1 MAPAKTTAYRRPL
14 TMTEAIAHTHRS
26 RAWIEDRVEKG
37 IIHKQYIQ
45 GSRRPHYAIEE
56 LDAAL
61 HFEVDEE
68 ERKAPSEAPADI
80 RSFKTIGEIAQA
92 LKVSPAY
99 IWQLVHKGEIEAINI
114 SSKEGRGAMWRIE
127 KSEYE
132 RFINSR
138 PKNIT
143 REE

>member
-1 MAPAKTTAYRRPL
+1 MAPAKTHRKPL

-26 RAWIEDRVEKG
+26 RAWVEDRIAKG
-37 IIHKQYIQ
+37 IIQKQYIP

-61 HFEVDEE
+61 RFEVDEE
-68 ERKAPSEAPADI
+68 ARKEPSQAPEDI
-80 RSFKTIGEIAQA
+80 TNFKTIGEIAQA

-114 SSKEGRGAMWRIE
+114 SGKEGRGAMWRIE
-127 KSEYE
+127 KEEYE